1 MARTLRVEAGE
12 GLMSYWAT
20 RHRVVTELGQQ
31 GCAIYAQD
39 QFGMLWYRFDTD
51 KPEVELSWKMVAT

>member
-1 MARTLRVEAGE
+1 
-12 GLMSYWAT
+12 MSYWAT

-31 GCAIYAQD
+31 GFAIYAQD

-51 KPEVELSWKMVAT
+51 KPEVEISWKMVAT